1 MSETKTMSAEEFD
14 CIFDE
19 GEQDVLQYADL
30 STVRK
35 IGADEDAVRKVN
47 CSLPAWIVEA
57 AEEEAR
63 HLAISRSA
71 VINIWLA
78 EKAQEHRQ
86 ARAAGAQ
93 LA

>member
-1 MSETKTMSAEEFD
+1 MSETETMSAEEFD
-14 CIFDE
+14 RVFDE
-19 GEQDVLQYADL
+19 GEQDVLQYVDL

-35 IGADEDAVRKVN
+35 VAVEEDAVRKVN

-71 VINIWLA
+71 VINLWLA

-93 LA
+93 PA